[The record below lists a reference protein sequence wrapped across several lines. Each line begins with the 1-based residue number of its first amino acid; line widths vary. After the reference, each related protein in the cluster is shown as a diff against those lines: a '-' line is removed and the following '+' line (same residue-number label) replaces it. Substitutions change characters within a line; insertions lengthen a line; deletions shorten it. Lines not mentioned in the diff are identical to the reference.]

1 VTLKVADTLTC
12 DRTPQNVTIEPMLI
26 FFERKGLKVFQK
38 KNLGA
43 TEFYGKMGQKIDYS
57 RLFCCHLIQKSSYF
71 DKNINVNLNL
81 NHKCLSPTWR
91 KPI

>member
-57 RLFCCHLIQKSSYF
+57 RLFLLPFNSKIKLF
-71 DKNINVNLNL
+71 
-81 NHKCLSPTWR
+81 
-91 KPI
+91 